1 MRTHRLIVCIL
12 TLTLILMFLTNIA
25 KGQEYFEYNVQLRSD
40 GSALWMITQFSP
52 ANASAETWERF
63 SQKVFD
69 LVDSAQTMTHRDMTV
84 DESSLQINT
93 TISAES
99 KITEY
104 SFVWRNFSVMS
115 GNKLSFGDV
124 FQVNGF
130 FTQLFGD
137 AALELSYPLNYGVES
152 VYPPPYDRQDASY
165 TLKWVRTTDLA
176 SAKVNV
182 VLTLQQNAG
191 NAAPPQYD
199 FVVLVV
205 LVVAISV
212 SVPAF
217 YSYRRRERDAKKAS
231 ELPTVPLVLDTEE
244 DKIIKLLKTSGGVM
258 RQSEI
263 TEHSK
268 FSKAKT
274 SQLLSALENSGKLTR
289 YKKGRDKIVTIKER
303 VKEE

>member
-1 MRTHRLIVCIL
+1 MRTRRLTVCIL

-40 GSALWMITQFSP
+40 GSALWMTTQFSP

-69 LVDSAQTMTHRDMTV
+69 LVDSAQAVTHRDMTV

-115 GNKLSFGDV
+115 DDKLSFGDV
-124 FQVNGF
+124 FQINGF

-137 AALELSYPLNYGVES
+137 AALELSYPSNYGVES
-152 VYPPPYDRQDASY
+152 VFPPPYDRQDASY

-182 VLTLQQNAG
+182 VLTLQQNTG
-191 NAAPPQYD
+191 DAAPPQYG

-212 SVPAF
+212 LVPAF
-217 YSYRRRERDAKKAS
+217 YAYRRRERDAKKAPES
-231 ELPTVPLVLDTEE
+231 PTVPLVLDTEE
-244 DKIIKLLKTSGGVM
+244 DKIIKLLKASGGVM

-263 TEHSK
+263 TERSK

-289 YKKGRDKIVTIKER
+289 YKKGRDKIVTLKER